1 MAVGGTTLRVSNI
14 PLTIIAKDLLKF
26 FEDKLGKDTVYA
38 LEIFTEH
45 KNWKSKG
52 HGLVQFETIDSVN
65 TVNHLSETGKLFF
78 QGLHLK
84 ISPSFKEII
93 VRPTQSYNR
102 VCGGVLNVGFLV
114 QNDKFNVLESWK
126 NVKVDVLPERHR
138 VEFWVVDNGETY
150 KLVVQLGDVIS
161 TAGCCLGAEE
171 PNAILLKLKF
181 APKIYQKI
189 SKPEAGSNVGNNR
202 YSICK
207 ESFEFL
213 WVRTAE
219 FSAVK
224 SIGQSSAFVWQLD
237 EGTSFSDIINNFPRY
252 EGESRNFTLE
262 QVEQY
267 CSGSDLVP
275 LMRCPSDSKLSY
287 EILFQL
293 NSLIHAQKL
302 GVSAVSSGVIDI
314 LSSLSLDSAT
324 KILKK
329 LRMVKSTCYEL
340 KSFVECQLHTA
351 MGNKSHQRSSTERKL
366 KNDDLMSCH
375 RALITPTKI
384 YLLGPEVET
393 WNYVV
398 KHFAEHVSDFMR
410 VTFVEEDWG
419 KLQSDAVTTSID
431 QGIFSK
437 PYRTSIYHR
446 ILSILGNGIVIG
458 TKRFEFLAFSASQ
471 LRSSSVWMFAS
482 NDKVRA
488 NDVREWMGCFN
499 SIRSVS
505 KCAARMGQL
514 FSSSKQ
520 ALNVPAQ
527 DVEIIPDI
535 EATNDGIQYCFSDGI
550 GKISLS
556 FAKIVAKKCEYEHLP
571 WAFQIRYGGYKG
583 VLAIDRNSFRKLSL
597 RPSMKK
603 FESKNRMLCITS
615 CSQWM
620 PCYLNREV
628 VTLLSTL
635 GIEDEKF
642 IALQQAQIHLLDQ
655 ILTNRE
661 VAIKGLGGMNAGE
674 IKRILLKMLLQEY
687 EPSSEPYLFMM
698 LRAYRD
704 QQLSDIRSRSRIF
717 VPKGRLLIGCLD
729 ETATLDYGQA
739 YVRVT
744 MTTEELQCG
753 GQPFFHMVK
762 DKTAIVVGKVVVTKN
777 PCLHPGDIRVLDAV
791 YEPLLEAKGLTDCLV
806 FPQKGERPH
815 PNECS
820 GGDLDGDLYFVC
832 WDENLIPMRNDT
844 PMDYIA
850 RRPRIMDHDVT
861 LEEIQKFFVDYMIN
875 DTLGMISTAHLVHA
889 DREPEK
895 GRSSKCLE
903 LATLH
908 SMAVDFAKTGAPAE
922 MPRVLRPRE
931 YPDFMERED
940 KAMYPSSGVLGK
952 LYRATLDRKEN
963 SMELVGQGQYSYDAD
978 LEENGFETYLETA
991 EGHRN
996 MYAEKLISL
1005 MDYYGAETEEEMLTG
1020 NLRELSAYLQR
1031 DKRRLGDMKDRIVD
1045 STKNLQKE
1053 AKEWFHSSCKNHEH
1067 KKMASAW
1074 YHVTY
1079 HPNYCENGKNFLS
1092 FPWIFGDKLLDIKS
1106 SRQRQE
1112 IARR

>member
-1 MAVGGTTLRVSNI
+1 MAVGATTLRVSNI
-14 PLTIIAKDLLKF
+14 PLTVIAKDLLKF
-26 FEDKLGKDTVYA
+26 FEDILGKDTVYA

-65 TVNHLSETGKLFF
+65 TINHLSETGKLIF
-78 QGLHLK
+78 QGINLK

-102 VCGGVLNVGFLV
+102 VGGGVLNVGFVV
-114 QNDKFNVLESWK
+114 QNDRFNVLESWK
-126 NVKVDVLPERHR
+126 SVKVDVLPEKHR
-138 VEFWVVDNGETY
+138 VEFWVVENGETF
-150 KLVVQLGDVIS
+150 KLVVQFGDVIS
-161 TAGCCLGAEE
+161 SAGYCLGAEE
-171 PNAILLKLKF
+171 ANALLLKLKF
-181 APKIYQKI
+181 APKIYHKI
-189 SKPEAGSNVGNNR
+189 SKPDNGASAGNNR
-202 YSICK
+202 YSIFK

-213 WVRTAE
+213 WVRTTE
-219 FSAVK
+219 FSALK
-224 SIGQSSAFVWQLD
+224 SIGKSSAFVWQLD

-252 EGESRNFTLE
+252 EGESKIFSLE
-262 QVEQY
+262 QVEQS

-275 LMRCPSDSKLSY
+275 LIRCPSDSKLPY

-293 NSLIHAQKL
+293 NSLVHAQKL
-302 GVSAVSSGVIDI
+302 SVLAVNSDVIEI

-324 KILKK
+324 RILRK
-329 LRMVKSTCYEL
+329 LRQVKSTSYEVI
-340 KSFVECQLHTA
+340 SFIQRQLHA
-351 MGNKSHQRSSTERKL
+351 SMGHKPSSSERKL
-366 KNDDLMSCH
+366 KNNELMSCH

-384 YLLGPEVET
+384 YLLGPEVES

-398 KHFAEHVSDFMR
+398 KHFAERVSDFMR

-419 KLQSDAVTTSID
+419 KLQSDAVTTSIE

-446 ILSILGNGIVIG
+446 ILSVLSNGIVIG

-482 NDKVRA
+482 NDKISA
-488 NDVREWMGCFN
+488 KDIREWMGCFN
-499 SIRSVS
+499 RIRSVS

-520 ALNVPAQ
+520 ALDVPQQ
-527 DVEIIPDI
+527 DVETIPEI
-535 EATNDGIQYCFSDGI
+535 EATTDGIKYCFSDGI

-556 FAKIVAKKCEYEHLP
+556 FAKTVSKKCELERMP

-583 VLAIDRNSFRKLSL
+583 VLVVDRNSFRKLSL
-597 RPSMKK
+597 RESMKK
-603 FESKNRMLCITS
+603 FSSKNRMLCITS

-620 PCYLNREV
+620 PCYLNREI

-661 VAIKGLGGMNAGE
+661 VAIRGLGGMNAGE
-674 IKRILLKMLLQEY
+674 IKRILLQMLLQGY

-698 LRAYRD
+698 LREYRD

-744 MTTEELQCG
+744 MTAEELQCG
-753 GQPFFHMVK
+753 SQPFFHMVK

-777 PCLHPGDIRVLDAV
+777 PCLHPGDIRVLNAV

-832 WDENLIPMRNDT
+832 WDENLIPLRNDT

-861 LEEIQKFFVDYMIN
+861 IEEIQKFFVDYMIN

-895 GRSSKCLE
+895 ARSSKCLE

-940 KAMYPSSGVLGK
+940 RAMYPSSGVLGK

-963 SMELVGQGQYSYDAD
+963 SMELVGQGQYTYDAD
-978 LEENGFETYLETA
+978 LEENGFEKYLETA
-991 EGHRN
+991 ESHRN
-996 MYAEKLISL
+996 MYAEKLICL

-1020 NLRELSAYLQR
+1020 NLRDLSAYLQK
-1031 DKRRLGDMKDRIVD
+1031 DKRRYTDMKDRIID
-1045 STKNLQKE
+1045 STKTLQKE
-1053 AKEWFHSSCKNHEH
+1053 AKEWFHSSCRNHEH

-1079 HPNYCENGKNFLS
+1079 HPNYCADGKNFLS
-1092 FPWIFGDKLLDIKS
+1092 FPWIFGDKLLDIKQK
-1106 SRQRQE
+1106 RRT
-1112 IARR
+1112 ART

>member
-1 MAVGGTTLRVSNI
+1 MAVKATTLRVSNI
-14 PLTIIAKDLLKF
+14 PLTVIAKDLLKF
-26 FEDKLGKDTVYA
+26 FEDILGKDTVYA

-65 TVNHLSETGKLFF
+65 TINHLSETGKLIF
-78 QGLHLK
+78 QGINLK
-84 ISPSFKEII
+84 ISPSFKEIS
-93 VRPTQSYNR
+93 VRPSQRYNR
-102 VCGGVLNVGFLV
+102 VGGGVLNVGFLV
-114 QNDKFNVLESWK
+114 QNDRFNVLESWK
-126 NVKVDVLPERHR
+126 SVKVDVLPEKHR
-138 VEFWVVDNGETY
+138 VEFWVVENGETY
-150 KLVVQLGDVIS
+150 KLVVQFGDVIS
-161 TAGCCLGAEE
+161 SAGYCLGAEE
-171 PNAILLKLKF
+171 ANALLLKLKF
-181 APKIYQKI
+181 APKIYHKI
-189 SKPEAGSNVGNNR
+189 SKPDNGASVGNIR
-202 YSICK
+202 YSIFK

-213 WVRTAE
+213 WVRTTE
-219 FSAVK
+219 FSALK
-224 SIGQSSAFVWQLD
+224 SIGKSFAFVWQLD

-252 EGESRNFTLE
+252 EGESRIFSLE
-262 QVEQY
+262 QVEQS
-267 CSGSDLVP
+267 CSSSDLVP
-275 LMRCPSDSKLSY
+275 LIRCPSDSKLPY

-293 NSLIHAQKL
+293 NSLVHAQKL
-302 GVSAVSSGVIDI
+302 SFPAVNSDVIEI

-324 KILKK
+324 RILRK
-329 LRMVKSTCYEL
+329 LRQVKSTSYEVI
-340 KSFVECQLHTA
+340 SFIQRQLHA
-351 MGNKSHQRSSTERKL
+351 SMGHKPSSSERKL
-366 KNDDLMSCH
+366 KNNELMSCH

-384 YLLGPEVET
+384 YLLGPEVES

-419 KLQSDAVTTSID
+419 KLQSDAVTTSIE

-446 ILSILGNGIVIG
+446 ILSVLSNGIVIG
-458 TKRFEFLAFSASQ
+458 TKRFAFLAFSASQ

-482 NDKVRA
+482 NDKISA
-488 NDVREWMGCFN
+488 KDIREWMGCFN

-520 ALNVPAQ
+520 ALDVPQQ
-527 DVEIIPDI
+527 DVETIPDI
-535 EATNDGIQYCFSDGI
+535 EASTDGIKYCFSDGI

-556 FAKIVAKKCEYEHLP
+556 FAKTVSKKCELEHMP

-583 VLAIDRNSFRKLSL
+583 VLVVDRNSFRKLSL
-597 RPSMKK
+597 RESMKK
-603 FESKNRMLCITS
+603 FSSKNRMLCITS

-620 PCYLNREV
+620 PCYLNREI

-661 VAIKGLGGMNAGE
+661 VAIRGLGGMNAGE
-674 IKRILLKMLLQEY
+674 IKRILLQMLLQGY

-698 LRAYRD
+698 LREYRD

-744 MTTEELQCG
+744 MTAEELQCG
-753 GQPFFHMVK
+753 SQPFFHMVK

-777 PCLHPGDIRVLDAV
+777 PCLHPGDIRVLNAV

-832 WDENLIPMRNDT
+832 WDENLIPLRNDT

-861 LEEIQKFFVDYMIN
+861 IEEIQKFFVDYMIN

-895 GRSSKCLE
+895 ARSSKCLE

-940 KAMYPSSGVLGK
+940 RAMYPSSGVLGK

-963 SMELVGQGQYSYDAD
+963 SMELVGQGQYTYDAD
-978 LEENGFETYLETA
+978 LEENGFEKYLETA
-991 EGHRN
+991 ESHRN
-996 MYAEKLISL
+996 MYAEKLICL

-1020 NLRELSAYLQR
+1020 NLRDLSAYLQK
-1031 DKRRLGDMKDRIVD
+1031 DKRRYTDMKDRIID
-1045 STKNLQKE
+1045 STKTLQKE
-1053 AKEWFHSSCKNHEH
+1053 AKEWFHSSCRNHEH

-1079 HPNYCENGKNFLS
+1079 HPNYSADGKNFLS
-1092 FPWIFGDKLLDIKS
+1092 FPWIFGDKLLDIKQK
-1106 SRQRQE
+1106 RRT
-1112 IARR
+1112 ART

>member
-1 MAVGGTTLRVSNI
+1 MAIGVTTLRVSNI
-14 PLTIIAKDLLKF
+14 PLTFRAKDLLKF
-26 FEDKLGKDTVYA
+26 FEDILGKDTVYA

-45 KNWKSKG
+45 KKLEIKSLSLLRRSIRRSQNPR
-52 HGLVQFETIDSVN
+52 LVRALG
-65 TVNHLSETGKLFF
+65 TVCTPY
-78 QGLHLK
+78 
-84 ISPSFKEII
+84 I
-93 VRPTQSYNR
+93 R
-102 VCGGVLNVGFLV
+102 
-114 QNDKFNVLESWK
+114 
-126 NVKVDVLPERHR
+126 KV
-138 VEFWVVDNGETY
+138 
-150 KLVVQLGDVIS
+150 
-161 TAGCCLGAEE
+161 
-171 PNAILLKLKF
+171 
-181 APKIYQKI
+181 
-189 SKPEAGSNVGNNR
+189 
-202 YSICK
+202 
-207 ESFEFL
+207 FEFL
-213 WVRTAE
+213 WVRTTE
-219 FSAVK
+219 FSALK

-237 EGTSFSDIINNFPRY
+237 EGNYFSDIINNLPRY
-252 EGESRNFTLE
+252 EGESRIFTLE
-262 QVEQY
+262 QVEQS
-267 CSGSDLVP
+267 CSGSDLVL

-293 NSLIHAQKL
+293 NSFVHAQKL
-302 GVSAVSSGVIDI
+302 SVPAVNSDVIEI
-314 LSSLSLDSAT
+314 LSSLSLDSAN
-324 KILKK
+324 KILRK
-329 LRMVKSTCYEL
+329 LRMVKSTCYE
-340 KSFVECQLHTA
+340 VI
-351 MGNKSHQRSSTERKL
+351 HQPSASERRL
-366 KNDDLMSCH
+366 KNNELMSCH

-398 KHFAEHVSDFMR
+398 KHFAEHVSDFLR
-410 VTFVEEDWG
+410 ITFVEEDWG
-419 KLQSDAVTTSID
+419 KLPSDAVTTSIE

-446 ILSILGNGIVIG
+446 ILSVLSNGIVIG

-471 LRSSSVWMFAS
+471 LHSSSVWMFAS
-482 NDKVRA
+482 NDKISA
-488 NDVREWMGCFN
+488 KDIREWMGCFN

-535 EATNDGIQYCFSDGI
+535 EATTDGIHYCFSDGI

-556 FAKIVAKKCEYEHLP
+556 FAKIVAKKCELEHIP

-583 VLAIDRNSFRKLSL
+583 VLVVDRNSFRKLSL

-620 PCYLNREV
+620 LCYLNREV

-661 VAIKGLGGMNAGE
+661 VAIRGLGGMNAGE
-674 IKRILLKMLLQEY
+674 IKRILLRMLLQGY
-687 EPSSEPYLFMM
+687 KPSSEPYLFMM
-698 LRAYRD
+698 LREYRD

-729 ETATLDYGQA
+729 ETGTLNYGQA

-753 GQPFFHMVK
+753 GHPFFHMVK
-762 DKTAIVVGKVVVTKN
+762 DKAAIVVGKVVVTKN
-777 PCLHPGDIRVLDAV
+777 QSACLHPGDIRVLDAV
-791 YEPLLEAKGLTDCLV
+791 YEPLLEAKGLTDCLI

-832 WDENLIPMRNDT
+832 WDENLIPLCNDT

-861 LEEIQKFFVDYMIN
+861 PEEIQKFFVEYMIN
-875 DTLGMISTAHLVHA
+875 DTLGMVSTAHLVHA

-895 GRSSKCLE
+895 ARSSKCLE

-908 SMAVDFAKTGAPAE
+908 SMAVDFAKTGAAAE

-940 KAMYPSSGVLGK
+940 RAMYPSSGVLGK
-952 LYRATLDRKEN
+952 LYRAALDREEN
-963 SMELVGQGQYSYDAD
+963 TIELVDQGQYTYDAD

-991 EGHRN
+991 ESHRN
-996 MYAEKLISL
+996 MYAQKLIFL
-1005 MDYYGAETEEEMLTG
+1005 MDYYGAETKEEMLTG
-1020 NLRELSAYLQR
+1020 NLRELSA
-1031 DKRRLGDMKDRIVD
+1031 
-1045 STKNLQKE
+1045 
-1053 AKEWFHSSCKNHEH
+1053 
-1067 KKMASAW
+1067 
-1074 YHVTY
+1074 
-1079 HPNYCENGKNFLS
+1079 
-1092 FPWIFGDKLLDIKS
+1092 
-1106 SRQRQE
+1106 
-1112 IARR
+1112 